1 MTLITTHAE
10 DISDSIDTIMMV
22 TFANDDLQHCYQD
35 MAVATRE
42 WGKNIGCRYIRTIDH
57 MSVATSIQDL
67 YAYPSLRLHKLIG
80 RRAGQ
85 FAVRL
90 NVRWRL
96 IFTYNEYEEI
106 IRILEVSKHY
116 DD

>member
-1 MTLITTHAE
+1 MTPTTHAE

-22 TFANDDLQHCYQD
+22 TFANAELQHCYQD
-35 MAVATRE
+35 MDAATRE
-42 WGKNIGCRYIRTIDH
+42 WGKNIGRRYIRTIQY
-57 MSVATSIQDL
+57 MRSAPSIQDL

-85 FAVRL
+85 FAVWL

-116 DD
+116 DH